1 VFGAPIAA
9 RSVWAVD
16 VRSLDRGET
25 LFQLD
30 AHKLVMPASNMKI
43 VTLATAAEL
52 LGWDYRFLTVLESG
66 APVERGVLRGDLFV
80 RGNGDPTIN
89 TRNGRG
95 EAVFHE
101 WATALKTA
109 GITEIQ
115 GRIIGDDQAFDDEW
129 LGAGWAWDY
138 LQYGYAAPV
147 GALQFN
153 ENLARLS
160 VTPGA
165 GAGDPAVVT
174 LSAGAGLAIENRALT
189 GVEGSV
195 ETIDYR
201 RRLDRPLLEVTG
213 TVPAGSPT
221 VVRPVAVVNPTVFF
235 AQSLRDALVERG
247 ISVTGPAVDLDDV
260 AAELLGGP
268 QERRVLVSTTSPP
281 LREIATVLMKVS
293 QNLYGETLVK
303 AIGTA
308 TGGLGT
314 LAGGRARMRTVLAS
328 WGVPEDACVLA
339 DGSGL
344 SRYNYVTAGALTAI
358 LEHMYR
364 DDRHREAF
372 VATLPIAGRDGTIA
386 SRMRRTRAENN
397 ATAKTGAIANVRSLS
412 GFVRTRDGEAIVF
425 SIVAN
430 DFVIPASTVTWI
442 ADLAVETLANFTRR

>member
-1 VFGAPIAA
+1 
-9 RSVWAVD
+9 
-16 VRSLDRGET
+16 
-25 LFQLD
+25 
-30 AHKLVMPASNMKI
+30 
-43 VTLATAAEL
+43 
-52 LGWDYRFLTVLESG
+52 
-66 APVERGVLRGDLFV
+66 
-80 RGNGDPTIN
+80 
-89 TRNGRG
+89 
-95 EAVFHE
+95 
-101 WATALKTA
+101 
-109 GITEIQ
+109 
-115 GRIIGDDQAFDDEW
+115 
-129 LGAGWAWDY
+129 
-138 LQYGYAAPV
+138 V